1 MTMSDKISSFIAS
14 AVFCALLLA
23 AGCAQTANLALKFT
37 PQDLTTYQ
45 QTTEFERSVIW
56 EGPVSEKP
64 SDFKGGHTGN
74 KIEMTFAEQVQS
86 IDEKGN
92 AIAEITI
99 KQLKF
104 LAKVKDN
111 TVLDFDSS
119 RERDQDSPLAKLIG
133 QSYTIKIS
141 PTGRVLNVVDA
152 NSVQA
157 AVRDSS
163 SASKAALTL
172 LSTEAIKERHTF
184 AAIAASGK
192 GQLHPGDSWS
202 EITSFYFDMMGS
214 KSYEK
219 IYTLKEVKDVDN
231 HKVAIVEMNAVP
243 SPEKAEKLHK
253 EQVTGLFSNMFDNIE
268 TYTGELKF
276 DLTAGK
282 VERYIEQLRT
292 EWIAVDPLAKKED
305 DKEPA
310 VLKMAAIRLYQIEKV
325 D

>member
-1 MTMSDKISSFIAS
+1 MSDKISSFIAS
-14 AVFCALLLA
+14 TVFCALILA
-23 AGCAQTANLALKFT
+23 AGCAQTATLALKFT

-45 QTTEFERSVIW
+45 LTKEVKRSVIW
-56 EGPVSEKP
+56 EGPVSA
-64 SDFKGGHTGN
+64 FKGGHTGYR
-74 KIEMTFAEQVQS
+74 IEMTFAEQVQS

-92 AIAEITI
+92 AIEVITI
-99 KQLKF
+99 KQLKY
-104 LAKVKDN
+104 LSKVKDN

-152 NSVQA
+152 NRVQA
-157 AVRDSS
+157 AVKGSS
-163 SASKAALTL
+163 SANKTALML
-172 LSTEAIKERHTF
+172 ISTEVIKERHTF
-184 AAIAASGK
+184 AAIAASSK
-192 GQLHPGDSWS
+192 EQLHPGDSWS

-219 IYTLKEVKDVDN
+219 IYTLKEVKDVNN
-231 HKVAIVEMNAVP
+231 HKIAIIEMNAIP
-243 SPEKAEKLHK
+243 SSEKAEKLHK
-253 EQVTGLFSNMFDNIE
+253 ERAMGLFSSMFDNIE

-282 VERYIEQLRT
+282 VERYIEQLQT

-310 VLKMAAIRLYQIEKV
+310 VLKMAAVRLYLIEKI